1 MTAGGDDSRSRII
14 SVNAP
19 ISKSQL
25 APEIRSSCPS
35 LSTLSSQSRRSQAFA
50 VSCVL
55 ISGFAIWTSCNHS
68 VRFSG
73 IAPSDHAVAGMISS
87 YTQPTV
93 LVFRLFPIELQPFH
107 HRSIVDGKEN
117 RLFIGKILVRV
128 PLPKRYDER
137 ISPLPFE
144 VAFPYRSSASAF
156 ENVVEGR
163 AGMAMHP
170 GFLFG
175 FKKLNFTRHRWV
187 RKSCRSRIDIT
198 QQRTII
204 WVAGAVAH
212 GLERFVGILPRVA
225 EGNPA
230 PVVLAFLGCARKT
243 QTAQGFPDLARNR
256 LFIFFVV
263 LKKQNVQRLDQRS
276 IQSIQPDNR
285 VFGFVVMIMPGP
297 IRRED

>member
-25 APEIRSSCPS
+25 APEIFSSCPS

-50 VSCVL
+50 VSFVL
-55 ISGFAIWTSCNHS
+55 ISGFAIWTSFNHS

-73 IAPSDHAVAGMISS
+73 IAPSDHTVAEGFRH
-87 YTQPTV
+87 TQHTI
-93 LVFRLFPIELQPFH
+93 LVFHLFPIELQPFH
-107 HRSIVDGKEN
+107 HRSIIDGKEN
-117 RLFIGKILVRV
+117 RLFIGKILVRM

-137 ISPLPFE
+137 ISLLPFE
-144 VAFPYRSSASAF
+144 MAFPYRSPASSF
-156 ENVVEGR
+156 ENVIEGR

-175 FKKLNFTRHRWV
+175 FKKLNLTRHRRV
-187 RKSCRSRIDIT
+187 GKSSRCRIDIT
-198 QQRTII
+198 QQRTIV

-212 GLERFVGILPRVA
+212 SLEGFVGILPRVA
-225 EGNPA
+225 EGNPT
-230 PVVLAFLGCARKT
+230 PVVLVFLGCARKT
-243 QTAQGFPDLARNR
+243 ETTKGFPDLAGNR